1 MTEKLKALEEKLTHC
16 GYAVRILDN
25 AEAVRDYLLQS
36 IAPTATVGIG
46 GSISVRQTGIA
57 PALEQ
62 RGNPV
67 FWHWTAE
74 KNAMNQARI
83 QANRAEIYLTS
94 TNAIT
99 KKGQLVNIDGFGN
112 RLAAMAFG
120 PGKVYVIVGQN
131 KLCEDLETAME
142 RVKQVA
148 CPQNARRLGLDT
160 PCAHTGKCVDCH
172 SPQRFCNATLILD
185 RCPGAHPMEII
196 LVREDLGY

>member
-1 MTEKLKALEEKLTHC
+1 MTDKLSDLQAQLLQL
-16 GYAVRILDN
+16 GYTVRILGS
-25 AEAVRDYLLQS
+25 AQAARDYLLES
-36 IAPTATVGIG
+36 IDPTATVGIG

-67 FWHWTAE
+67 FWHWTAGPE
-74 KNAMNQARI
+74 AMAKARMD
-83 QANRAEIYLTS
+83 ANRAEVYLTS

-99 KKGQLVNIDGFGN
+99 VKGQLVNIDGFGN

-120 PGKVYVIVGQN
+120 PGKVCVIVGQN
-131 KLCEDLETAME
+131 KLCEDLETAMD
-142 RVKQVA
+142 RIKQLA
-148 CPQNARRLGLDT
+148 CPLNARRLGLDT
-160 PCAHTGKCVDCH
+160 PCARTGKCVDCH

-185 RCPGAHPMEII
+185 CCPGSHPMEIL